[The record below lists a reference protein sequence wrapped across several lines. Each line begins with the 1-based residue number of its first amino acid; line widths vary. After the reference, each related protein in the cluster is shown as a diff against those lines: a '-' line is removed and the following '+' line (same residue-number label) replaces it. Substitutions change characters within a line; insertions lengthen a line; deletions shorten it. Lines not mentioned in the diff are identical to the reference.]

1 MTGAGGGL
9 VVVVDGWVVRQ
20 VVDVTLG
27 GDGGG
32 GRTCLHV

>member
-1 MTGAGGGL
+1 MTGAGGGGGL
-9 VVVVDGWVVRQ
+9 VVDGWVVRR

-27 GDGGG
+27 GDEGG